1 MTLSELV
8 NAITSVKIQITL
20 LDDNEVELIKF
31 YTGGQSALNT
41 ALLAREVSTLKIDN
55 ATAITIELKKA
66 D

>member
-41 ALLAREVSTLKIDN
+41 ALLSREVSTLKIDN

-66 D
+66 V